1 PCNIGECNDG
11 RAYALTRAIVGARP
25 MPRFYFDL
33 VLDGKAE
40 RDAEGVELNAAR
52 AEAVRAATD
61 IAKDYAGK
69 HPNHDLMIRVR
80 SEERQRVATARLSLR
95 VE

>member
-1 PCNIGECNDG
+1 
-11 RAYALTRAIVGARP
+11 

-33 VLDGKAE
+33 TLDGKPEPDTEGAE
-40 RDAEGVELNAAR
+40 LDDANAAR

-69 HPNHDLMIRVR
+69 RTTI
-80 SEERQRVATARLSLR
+80 S
-95 VE
+95 

>member
-1 PCNIGECNDG
+1 
-11 RAYALTRAIVGARP
+11 

-33 VLDGKAE
+33 TLDGKPE
-40 RDAEGVELNAAR
+40 PDAEGVELDDANAAR